1 MKLPTFLATT
11 IVVAVAAG
19 CGSESSTFGE
29 QGGSGPGQQPPGSF
43 ENETPP
49 STAATTCSDGA
60 KLVYVINRTS
70 DLYSFAPDKLTFTKI
85 GRLNCPSGLP
95 NSMAI
100 DRTGTAW
107 VNFKDGKLGKVS
119 TVDATCTE
127 TNFAPSQQGFAKF
140 GMAFSSL
147 TTTADTLFVAGVG
160 QDTVTG
166 GKGLGTIDLSS
177 LSLAMIGDYSGDLAK
192 RAAELTGTGDGR
204 LYGFFFT
211 TPSATLAQIDPAK
224 GTTSN
229 PRILDGVNVGQAFAF
244 SFWGGDFWFYTSEG
258 IPPND
263 KPSKVT
269 RLNTQT
275 NELSVV
281 LPDVGGFSIVGAGAS
296 TCAPTTQPK

>member
-1 MKLPTFLATT
+1 MMRLT
-11 IVVAVAAG
+11 IAAGLLCVGVG
-19 CGSESSTFGE
+19 CGSESDSTFNE
-29 QGGSGPGQQPPGSF
+29 QGNNPGQQPPGSF
-43 ENETPP
+43 ENQTPP
-49 STAATTCSDGA
+49 SSAATTCSEGA
-60 KLVYVINRTS
+60 KLVYVIDRKS

-85 GRLNCPSGLP
+85 GKLNCPSGLP

-107 VNFKDGKLGKVS
+107 VNFRDGKLGKVS

-127 TNFAPSQQGFAKF
+127 TNFAPSQKGFAKF
-140 GMAFSSL
+140 GMAFSSIG
-147 TTTADTLFVAGVG
+147 TTEAEKLFIAGVG

-166 GKGLGTIDLSS
+166 GKGLGAIDLGS
-177 LSLAMIGDYSGDLAK
+177 LSLSMIGDYSGELAK

-211 TPSATLAQIDPAK
+211 SPSATLAQIDSAS

-229 PRILDGVNVGQAFAF
+229 PRVLDGVTVGQAFAF

-258 IPPND
+258 TPPNE